1 MSKASADYPANVL
14 RNLSSPEASVRLKA
28 SKHLESELRQTTTKQ
43 RKIHFGN
50 KKTTS
55 ALLPLLDDPD
65 PRIVHNAVVA
75 IARIAS
81 YYFKDNRAYR
91 KMLQLVHSKHP
102 LTQPWAINA
111 LIGLRGESSLDD
123 VLPFCRDRSAQA
135 REMTLFHL
143 YRWLMEMRTD
153 RSGSIRPKSQERLR
167 AEAVRC
173 LNDSRPGV
181 RGMAAALL
189 AEVGESTA
197 LAPLRARLKKE
208 RDRYT
213 RESINEAIEWLEG
226 RL

>member
-1 MSKASADYPANVL
+1 ML
-14 RNLSSPEASVRLKA
+14 R
-28 SKHLESELRQTTTKQ
+28 
-43 RKIHFGN
+43 
-50 KKTTS
+50 
-55 ALLPLLDDPD
+55 
-65 PRIVHNAVVA
+65 
-75 IARIAS
+75 
-81 YYFKDNRAYR
+81 
-91 KMLQLVHSKHP
+91 LVHSKHP

-123 VLPFCRDRSAQA
+123 VLPFCRDRSEQT

-167 AEAVRC
+167 AEAARC
-173 LNDSRPGV
+173 LNDPKSGV

-189 AEVGESTA
+189 AEVGDSTA
-197 LAPLRARLKKE
+197 LAPLRATLKKE

-226 RL
+226 HS